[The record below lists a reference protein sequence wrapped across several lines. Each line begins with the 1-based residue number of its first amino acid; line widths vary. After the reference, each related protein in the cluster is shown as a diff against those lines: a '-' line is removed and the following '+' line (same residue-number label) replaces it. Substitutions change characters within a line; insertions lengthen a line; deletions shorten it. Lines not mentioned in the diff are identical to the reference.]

1 LYTNVLGKNKK
12 FEEKVYPNEN
22 FIPDNQE
29 NFQTPIKQKL
39 FPKNVLL
46 KKKIGKPVLLFTGS
60 DNPIKK
66 TIKKPSLKK
75 MKDKTNDVKSI
86 KWSKY

>member
-1 LYTNVLGKNKK
+1 MGKFKK

-22 FIPDNQE
+22 FMPDNQE
-29 NFQTPIKQKL
+29 NSKTPTKQKL
-39 FPKNVLL
+39 CPKNVLL
-46 KKKIGKPVLLFTGS
+46 KKKIDKPVLLYTGS

-66 TIKKPSLKK
+66 IIKKPSFKN

-86 KWSKY
+86 KSSKY

>member
-1 LYTNVLGKNKK
+1 M
-12 FEEKVYPNEN
+12 
-22 FIPDNQE
+22 PDNHE
-29 NFQTPIKQKL
+29 NFQTPTKQKL

-46 KKKIGKPVLLFTGS
+46 KKKIGKPVILYTGS

-66 TIKKPSLKK
+66 TIKKHSLKK
-75 MKDKTNDVKSI
+75 REDKTNDVKSI

>member
-1 LYTNVLGKNKK
+1 M
-12 FEEKVYPNEN
+12 
-22 FIPDNQE
+22 PDNQE
-29 NFQTPIKQKL
+29 NFQTPTKQNL

-46 KKKIGKPVLLFTGS
+46 KKKIGKPVLFYTGS

-66 TIKKPSLKK
+66 TIRKPSLKK
-75 MKDKTNDVKSI
+75 IKDKTIDVKSI